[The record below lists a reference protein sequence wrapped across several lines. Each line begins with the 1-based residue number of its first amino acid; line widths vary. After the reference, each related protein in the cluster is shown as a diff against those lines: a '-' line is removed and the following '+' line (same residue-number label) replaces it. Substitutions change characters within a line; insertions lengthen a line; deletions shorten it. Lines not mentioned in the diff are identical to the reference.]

1 MSDRPLLNDVFNS
14 IVRDAE
20 PIYLYFLNCVKI
32 EPPVEVLANF
42 RRVFIEGRDYRDASV
57 RAALEKIVLSKQ
69 AEKDFTIVLYQSC
82 QIAIQHWFQKP
93 ELLTTIVELVALF
106 EQLPTSQVSIARLS
120 SRCLQLS
127 KNFLKTEH
135 HLKLKRLVKVI
146 VSERNNEDVP
156 FSLMELL
163 VRYPYLYKHCLL
175 DEDCNLDYQKLI
187 SKLRSQNQ
195 HRFEVTFVRYLIY
208 QMRLIQIARARQIS
222 SGAGRL
228 LRKVENPTLLNGDE
242 VKAALKLFAPKNYHN
257 SATQNLSL
265 DVLAKHQQLPTFKVF
280 KDDLYKYLISL
291 VDTDYGKR
299 HFNKLIFDK
308 LQKISPE
315 CHSQKL
321 SEFLVLRTYTQLL
334 NFLIVES
341 RQNLNHQVLIDAIAN
356 LGTTQMSNFLLRLL
370 LLYPK
375 IKPHLESRLAIL
387 FEHYEFCDRQ
397 QTTWLIKLLE
407 NLNIAIG
414 LHFGEIDLSALKLYN
429 ENR

>member
-1 MSDRPLLNDVFNS
+1 MSDRPLLNDVFKS
-14 IVRDAE
+14 TVREAE
-20 PIYLYFLNCVKI
+20 PIYFYFLNCVKT
-32 EPPVEVLANF
+32 ESPLEVITNF

-57 RAALEKIVLSKQ
+57 RAALEQIVLSKQ

-82 QIAIQHWFQKP
+82 QIAIQHWYQQP
-93 ELLTTIVELVALF
+93 DLQTTIVELVALF

-127 KNFLKTEH
+127 KNFLKTEQYF
-135 HLKLKRLVKVI
+135 KLKRLVRVI
-146 VSERNNEDVP
+146 VFTHNNEDI
-156 FSLMELL
+156 SLMENLL

-187 SKLRSQNQ
+187 RKLRSHNQ
-195 HRFEVTFVRYLIY
+195 RRFEVTFVRYLIY
-208 QMRLIQIARARQIS
+208 QMRLIQIARARQLS
-222 SGAGRL
+222 SGAGKL
-228 LRKVENPTLLNGDE
+228 LRRVENPTLLNGDE
-242 VKAALKLFAPKNYHN
+242 VKAALRQFAPKNYHN

-265 DVLAKHQQLPTFKVF
+265 DVLAKHKQLPTFKLF

-291 VDTDYGKR
+291 VDPDYGKR

-315 CHSQKL
+315 SNSQKL
-321 SEFLVLRTYTQLL
+321 SEFLVLRTYTQLF

-341 RQNLNHQVLIDAIAN
+341 RQNLNHQVLTDAIAN
-356 LGTTQMSNFLLRLL
+356 LGTTQTCNFLLRLL

-397 QTTWLIKLLE
+397 QATWLIKLLE
-407 NLNIAIG
+407 NFNIAIG
-414 LHFGEIDLSALKLYN
+414 LHFGSIDLSALKLYN
-429 ENR
+429 ENK

>member
-1 MSDRPLLNDVFNS
+1 MSDRPLFNDVFKS
-14 IVRDAE
+14 TVRDAE
-20 PIYLYFLNCVKI
+20 PIYFYFFNCVKTD
-32 EPPVEVLANF
+32 PPVEVIANF

-57 RAALEKIVLSKQ
+57 REALEKIVLSKQ
-69 AEKDFTIVLYQSC
+69 AEKDFTTVLYQSC

-127 KNFLKTEH
+127 KNFVKTEPYI
-135 HLKLKRLVKVI
+135 KLKRLMRVI
-146 VSERNNEDVP
+146 VANLDKEDVS
-156 FSLMELL
+156 FSLTELL

-187 SKLRSQNQ
+187 RKLRSQNQ
-195 HRFEVTFVRYLIY
+195 HCFEVTFVRYLIY
-208 QMRLIQIARARQIS
+208 QMRLLQIARARQLS

-228 LRKVENPTLLNGDE
+228 LRRVESPTLLNGDE

-265 DVLAKHQQLPTFKVF
+265 DVLEKHKQLPTFKVF
-280 KDDLYKYLISL
+280 KGDLYNYLISL
-291 VDTDYGKR
+291 VDPNYGKR
-299 HFNKLIFDK
+299 YFNKLIFDK
-308 LQKISPE
+308 LQKILPE
-315 CHSQKL
+315 SHSQKL
-321 SEFLVLRTYTQLL
+321 SEFFVLRTYTQLL

-341 RQNLNHQVLIDAIAN
+341 RQNLNHQVLTDAIAN
-356 LGTTQMSNFLLRLL
+356 LGTTQTSNLLLRLL

-375 IKPHLESRLAIL
+375 IRPHLESRLAIL

-397 QTTWLIKLLE
+397 QVTWLIKILE
-407 NLNIAIG
+407 NFNISIG
-414 LHFGEIDLSALKLYN
+414 LHFGSLDLSALKLYN
-429 ENR
+429 ENK